1 MNHKCTMLTCWIVVE
16 ILHYCKFWSGSRM
29 GCGGQS
35 QPRHTLGNPH
45 QLMLS
50 SAIQSTTSR
59 HQARLLPGDL
69 PDQVWDHHGQHGQE
83 HWALGPTYGRVQ
95 SLRPL
100 RRRLHLHHH
109 PAGVHVQGEKGQ
121 GNKWYR
127 VKSSGRWVEAI
138 WDALTLRLFR
148 THGHWDYLGHNWD
161 YLGHTDI
168 DMKTSLDTIVN
179 IDLDVHR
186 IAAKCFHERSLL
198 LQLHDGRGKNRKEY
212 SWYFL
217 V

>member
-35 QPRHTLGNPH
+35 QPRHTLGNPP

-83 HWALGPTYGRVQ
+83 HRALGPTYGRVQ

-121 GNKWYR
+121 GDKWYR
-127 VKSSGRWVEAI
+127 IKSSGRFYFKTTWNK
-138 WDALTLRLFR
+138 LTLRLSRPVETQLYF
-148 THGHWDYLGHNWD
+148 WPSSLYLV
-161 YLGHTDI
+161 TFF
-168 DMKTSLDTIVN
+168 
-179 IDLDVHR
+179 DLDVLR
-186 IAAKCFHERSLL
+186 IAA
-198 LQLHDGRGKNRKEY
+198 
-212 SWYFL
+212 
-217 V
+217 